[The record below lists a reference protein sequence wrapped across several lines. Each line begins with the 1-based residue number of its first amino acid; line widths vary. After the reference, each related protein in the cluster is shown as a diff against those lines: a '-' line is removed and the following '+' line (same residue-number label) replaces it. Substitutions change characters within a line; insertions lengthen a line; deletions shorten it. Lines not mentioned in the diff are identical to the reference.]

1 MRHSYHSARGVPLA
15 CKACEEVANDL
26 MVDSLIIQPKSDVEQ
41 KLNKQG
47 AGSGR
52 DILGEDALLLQV
64 VIYHRLNI

>member
-1 MRHSYHSARGVPLA
+1 
-15 CKACEEVANDL
+15 

-64 VIYHRLNI
+64 VIYHKLNI